1 MKTSSSSLRHLC
13 LVLTWLLLVTPAVSV
28 AADTLPDLGDPG
40 AALLGPDQEY
50 RLGRAW
56 LRQLRRQ
63 VPILEDPLVQEY
75 AEHLVYE
82 LASHSDL
89 SSPDLAL
96 VIVNRREINAFAV
109 PGGVIGLNAGLFLE
123 GESEDEVAGVIAHE
137 LAHLSQKHF
146 LRRYADSQRMNAAV
160 LAAMLASIAVAIAGD
175 PEAGMAGMA
184 ATQAAAIQR
193 QLAYSRAH
201 EREADREG
209 MNTLQAAGMD
219 PDAMPRFFERM
230 MREQQFSGDPPEF
243 LLTHP
248 VTRERVADSRARA
261 RTLGQVSLNDSLY
274 FQLISARITAGF
286 FSEPDHAVRFF
297 SGQFSG
303 GASIKEQ
310 AAAYGLVM
318 ALLRDKQF
326 ERARHVMNAQRER
339 FPNEQWYRLASAE
352 IEIASDDHDRAVA
365 LLREQL
371 QLMPGNYTVSVYLA
385 RALLGDQQ
393 PAGAI
398 EVIEPM
404 LRERPHDPV
413 IWKLAADAYGRSQQL
428 ARAHRARGEILFLHG
443 QEDKA
448 IEQMRFAMDA
458 ATDNFALHAQLKARL
473 REMEALSREEF

>member
-1 MKTSSSSLRHLC
+1 MKTSSSSLRRIGLS
-13 LVLTWLLLVTPAVSV
+13 LAWLLLTAPLIST

-63 VPILEDPLVQEY
+63 VPILEDPVVQEY
-75 AEHLVYE
+75 AEHLVYD

-89 SSPDLAL
+89 KAPNLAL

-137 LAHLSQKHF
+137 LAHLSQRHF
-146 LRRYADSQRMNAAV
+146 LRRYADSKRMNAAV

-209 MNTLQAAGMD
+209 MDTLQAAGMD

-286 FSEPDHAVRFF
+286 FSDPAHAVQFF

-326 ERARHVMNAQRER
+326 KRAGALMKGLRQR
-339 FPNEQWYRLASAE
+339 FPDEQWFRLGAAE
-352 IEIASDDHDRAVA
+352 VEIAAGHHDQAVR

-371 QLMPGNYTVSVYLA
+371 QLMPGNYSVSVYLA
-385 RALLGDQQ
+385 RALLGDER
-393 PAGAI
+393 PSEAI
-398 EVIEPM
+398 EVIEPL
-404 LRERPHDPV
+404 LRERSQDPV
-413 IWKLAADAYGRSQQL
+413 VWRLAADAYGRSEQL
-428 ARAHRARGEILFLHG
+428 ARAHRARRARFPHPPRPAGDRAGEPRSGSLVSRQQAGHPR
-443 QEDKA
+443 D
-448 IEQMRFAMDA
+448 
-458 ATDNFALHAQLKARL
+458 
-473 REMEALSREEF
+473 REA